1 MGRRLAAAVHVRHP
15 VSHEWVVLEPGYEP
29 DEDLAAEITN
39 PHAWEEDDAAS
50 DDQPEPEPEPEPEPG
65 ASAGAEPAAEPPTP
79 RRQRKTAET
88 SE

>member
-1 MGRRLAAAVHVRHP
+1 MGRLAAASPVRHP

-39 PHAWEEDDAAS
+39 PHAWEEDGTAS
-50 DDQPEPEPEPEPEPG
+50 DDEPEPG
-65 ASAGAEPAAEPPTP
+65 MSADNGPAAEPP
-79 RRQRKTAET
+79 RRRRRTAGT